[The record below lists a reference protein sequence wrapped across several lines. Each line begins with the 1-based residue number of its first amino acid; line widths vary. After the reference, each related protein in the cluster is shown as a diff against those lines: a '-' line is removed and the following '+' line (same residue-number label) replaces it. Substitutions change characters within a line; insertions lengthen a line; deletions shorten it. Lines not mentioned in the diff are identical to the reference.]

1 MSKRSARAGSR
12 LPGDAGV
19 VLLPPWLQPLSAEQR
34 PEAVALLS
42 DLLLAAAR
50 RAADS
55 RDRATAEGEVR
66 QERLAA

>member
-19 VLLPPWLQPLSAEQR
+19 VLLPPRLQPLSAEQR

-42 DLLLAAAR
+42 DLLLAA
-50 RAADS
+50 
-55 RDRATAEGEVR
+55 VR
-66 QERLAA
+66 VWALAAIPTKKGHSFV